1 VSGACGAASPE
12 AVGTCNPHDVGGL
25 TRRSHNRYGA
35 YMTVV
40 GLGADHAGFPL
51 KEDLKAWLITG
62 GYDVVDFGTQSAESV
77 DYPDYAAAVGSAVT
91 AGKADF
97 GVLVCGTGI
106 GMAIAANKLPG
117 IRAAAC
123 SDAYTARM
131 SREHNDANILALGA
145 RITGRDAAIE
155 ILETWLAATFA
166 GGRHARRVD
175 KIVALDRVRGQETPD
190 AQAR

>member
-1 VSGACGAASPE
+1 
-12 AVGTCNPHDVGGL
+12 
-25 TRRSHNRYGA
+25 
-35 YMTVV
+35 MTVV

-51 KEDLKAWLITG
+51 KEDLKAWLITR
-62 GYDVVDFGTQSAESV
+62 GYDVVDFGTQSADAV

-91 AGKADF
+91 AGKADC

-106 GMAIAANKLPG
+106 GMSMAANRLSG

-123 SDAYTARM
+123 SDVYTARM

-145 RITGRDAAIE
+145 RITGRAAAIE

-175 KIVALDRVRGQETPD
+175 KIVALDRGPGQETPD

>member
-1 VSGACGAASPE
+1 
-12 AVGTCNPHDVGGL
+12 
-25 TRRSHNRYGA
+25 
-35 YMTVV
+35 MTVV

-51 KEDLKAWLITG
+51 KEDLKAWLITR
-62 GYDVVDFGTQSAESV
+62 GYDVVDFGTQSADAV
-77 DYPDYAAAVGSAVT
+77 DYPDYAAAVASAVT

-155 ILETWLAATFA
+155 ILETWLAAAFA

-175 KIVALDRVRGQETPD
+175 KIVALDRGRGQETPD
-190 AQAR
+190 TQAR